1 MPTKS
6 KSKSKSLRIKTTKS
20 PRGGGGE
27 VIDGYCVK
35 CKETK
40 RIHNHR
46 LTETKNGRSMIKGEC
61 DCGCKM
67 CKFVCKQQS

>member
-1 MPTKS
+1 MPKKS
-6 KSKSKSLRIKTTKS
+6 KSKSKSLRIKIKPS
-20 PRGGGGE
+20 RGGGE

-67 CKFVCKQQS
+67 CKFVCKQLS